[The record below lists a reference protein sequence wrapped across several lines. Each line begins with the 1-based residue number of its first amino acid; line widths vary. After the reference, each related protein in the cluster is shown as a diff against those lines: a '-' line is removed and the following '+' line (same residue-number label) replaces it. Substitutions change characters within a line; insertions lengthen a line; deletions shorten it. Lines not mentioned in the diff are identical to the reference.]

1 MPWEFRSLRA
11 DEQAELTGL
20 YIIEREI
27 ESYESSEHARLN
39 DM

>member
-1 MPWEFRSLRA
+1 MSS

-20 YIIEREI
+20 YVIEKEI
-27 ESYESSEHARLN
+27 ESYENSEHARLN